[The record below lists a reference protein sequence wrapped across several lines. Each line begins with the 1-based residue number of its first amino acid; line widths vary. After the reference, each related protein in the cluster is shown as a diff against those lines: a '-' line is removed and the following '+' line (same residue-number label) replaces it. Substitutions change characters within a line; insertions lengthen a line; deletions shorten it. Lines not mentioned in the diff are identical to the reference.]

1 MGGSGN
7 PLTAVASLHRGP
19 GRRAGGEGVALGGQF
34 ATRLTRRYSCSSE
47 SPEQS
52 LFRFPYS
59 RGRQFQQSHLSPV
72 CKKRHF
78 LKLKVLLQNSNW
90 YREKWEY
97 FCGRFQLSRHT
108 IVKYL
113 NDNRVIIFGLLGWQQ
128 MNYFSKR
135 THSGAYRS
143 RTKIFGSTPVF
154 TDPRKKSKNH
164 FWFSRGW
171 CFAKSP
177 NGVDDRGHPS
187 ERPTP

>member
-1 MGGSGN
+1 M
-7 PLTAVASLHRGP
+7 
-19 GRRAGGEGVALGGQF
+19 
-34 ATRLTRRYSCSSE
+34 YKY
-47 SPEQS
+47 SPEQIRRFLGFPRRRTRISAIAQESS
-52 LFRFPYS
+52 LQKAS
-59 RGRQFQQSHLSPV
+59 
-72 CKKRHF
+72 F
-78 LKLKVLLQNSNW
+78 LKLKVLTSKNSNW